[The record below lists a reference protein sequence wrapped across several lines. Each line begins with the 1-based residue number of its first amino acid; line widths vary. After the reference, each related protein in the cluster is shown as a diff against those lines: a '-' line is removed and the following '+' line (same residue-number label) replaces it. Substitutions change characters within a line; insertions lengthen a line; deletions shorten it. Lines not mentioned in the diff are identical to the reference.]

1 MQRRDFLKLSAGT
14 AAAAAFASRASAQGA
29 VKEIRIGYQK
39 TGVLVITRQ
48 RATLEKHFTPQ
59 GIDVKWVEFSSGP
72 PMMEAMNVGSVDYGA
87 VGDSPPVFAQAAGAA
102 IVYAAGQPITNGQG
116 ILVPKDS
123 SIRSIADLKGK
134 RIGFTK
140 GSSAH
145 NVVVQT
151 LEKAGLTY
159 ADITPVYLTPPDAG
173 PAFANGSIEAWA
185 IWDPY
190 FAIGETKQNGRI
202 LINAREVTK
211 TNSFY
216 IANREFAK
224 NHGAILQQIVDVT
237 TATGKWAEQNRDE
250 VAKSLGRDHRCS
262 AGHPGRRRRSREFRD
277 RPRHRRHRRDP
288 AGRRRPLLQARPDP
302 EADRHPRHRLAQHG
316 DLIVPTNLPISKGLN
331 MRRIIQRL
339 IAAHRAVDRH
349 RRRCGRHLLR
359 SGQGRPHRLPEI
371 RQAGAAQEQGHAGAE
386 AGGRRL
392 QGGVDRI
399 PVRPA
404 AARSA
409 QCRRDRFR
417 QHRRSP
423 ADLRA
428 GRRRADPVCRL

>member
-1 MQRRDFLKLSAGT
+1 MRRRDFLKLSAGT
-14 AAAAAFASRASAQGA
+14 AALAALSAPAIAQGA

-39 TGVLVITRQ
+39 NGVLVITRQ
-48 RATLEKHFTPQ
+48 QAALEKHFSPQ
-59 GIDVKWVEFSSGP
+59 GIEVKWVEFSSGP

-123 SIRSIADLKGK
+123 PIRSIAELKG
-134 RIGFTK
+134 RRVGFTK

-145 NVVVQT
+145 NIVVQT

-190 FAIGETKQNGRI
+190 FAIGETRQNGRI

-216 IANREFAK
+216 IANRDFAK

-237 TATGKWAEQNRDE
+237 TATAKWAEQHRDD
-250 VAKSLGRDHRCS
+250 VAKSLAAVTGIPLDIQTI
-262 AGHPGRRRRSREFRD
+262 AANRSSFVVGPVTD
-277 RPRHRRHRRDP
+277 DIVVTQQ
-288 AGRRRPLLQARPDP
+288 GV
-302 EADRHPRHRLAQHG
+302 ADRFHKLG
-316 DLIVPTNLPISKGLN
+316 LIPKPLV
-331 MRRIIQRL
+331 
-339 IAAHRAVDRH
+339 
-349 RRRCGRHLLR
+349 
-359 SGQGRPHRLPEI
+359 I
-371 RQAGAAQEQGHAGAE
+371 RDIVW
-386 AGGRRL
+386 RN
-392 QGGVDRI
+392 
-399 PVRPA
+399 PA
-404 AARSA
+404 A
-409 QCRRDRFR
+409 
-417 QHRRSP
+417 
-423 ADLRA
+423 
-428 GRRRADPVCRL
+428 